1 MVFVVVELCDVVG
14 SLVVVVVVVVVIVD
28 PVEIWV

>member
-1 MVFVVVELCDVVG
+1 MVLVVVELCDVVG